1 MPAALVTGGNRG
13 IGFETVRQL
22 LNRGYNV
29 HATFRTN
36 RGKLDGLNHPNL
48 HLHQMD
54 VRDGNA
60 VARVVKSIDE
70 PIDVLI
76 NNAGI
81 ADGRWSRI
89 EEINFQEVTEVLEVN
104 AISPVR
110 VTQQVL
116 PLLDS
121 ADGGVVVMISS
132 LMGSIDDCQSGKS
145 YAYRASKTALNMFAI
160 AMKNELRER
169 NISVLLIHPGW
180 VETDMGGPHAPVQ
193 AQVSVE
199 GILDRIEEQT
209 IEMTGRF
216 VEYTGALLPW

>member
-29 HATFRTN
+29 HATFRNN
-36 RGKLDGLNHPNL
+36 RGKLDALNHPNL

-169 NISVLLIHPGW
+169 NISVLLVHPGW